1 MSKDIQIE
9 PETASSNPASPAPPA
24 PEKEADPVPVPETSV
39 RELRP
44 AQSDGRPVLSLLLA
58 ISLAVVVYFAVQS
71 TASVVPQVVVV
82 ALALMSLTGLVAV
95 FGALAGFVHFGRA
108 PRQKEFFDQLFDAVA
123 EPCVVSDARGLII
136 YSNTSYQR
144 LVSATGQ
151 GRIVNLETLYSGY
164 PDVSERVYRLARA
177 AREGKEASEQ
187 FRLAAGSAAA
197 GARSDAAAWLRLQV
211 KPLKVGAGQPYSVW
225 RLIDETDARASQ
237 EDAFENLQY
246 IINYLD
252 HAPAGFFSTT
262 ADGAI
267 AYVNAT
273 LAEWLGLDLSATTDG
288 NLKLSDIVTE
298 KGAKLLGG
306 IEPEAGR
313 PVTEVFDLDLTTRTG
328 ETIPA
333 RVVHRCEFDGEGKLQ
348 PSRTLVL
355 DRRAH
360 FAVEKNSG
368 EAQVQISRLFNSLP
382 LGIVQLNAKGMI
394 DTMNAAFLELAPNA
408 KRRGSLSKLVRED
421 ERETLDRL
429 IADAAGGKSETK
441 PTDVHFLG
449 TEETSGQV
457 YCVAEETG
465 GKGAVMVFAVDTTKH
480 SSLETQLAQ
489 SQKMQAVGQLAGGVA
504 HDFNNVL
511 TAIIGFSDLLL
522 ARHRPT
528 DPSFADIMNIKQN
541 ANRAANL
548 VRQLLAFSRRQ
559 TLRPEV
565 LSLTDVLSDLGNLL
579 GRLLGETVELKIVH
593 GRDLDRIKVDINQFE
608 QVVINLCVNA
618 RDAMPDGGV
627 LTLRSSNASVEE
639 SANVKPGLMP
649 PGDYVL
655 LEVADT
661 GTGMPQEVLDKI
673 YEPFFSTK
681 EVGKGTGL
689 GLSTVYGIIK
699 QTGGFIFCD
708 SEMGKGTT
716 FKVYLPQY
724 VETEEEESARVAEAA
739 TGEQKSV
746 DLTGTGTILLV
757 EDEDAVRS
765 FAKRAL
771 ESRGYTVLEADSG
784 EIGLEVLE
792 EYGKEPDLIV
802 SDVVM
807 PEMDGP
813 SMLREL
819 RKRGIKTK
827 IVFISG
833 YAEDAFEKNLEGQT
847 DFAFLPKPFTLKQ
860 LAEAVKEAIG

>member
-1 MSKDIQIE
+1 MSKDIQNE
-9 PETASSNPASPAPPA
+9 PENGSSNPVETPTSP
-24 PEKEADPVPVPETSV
+24 PEKEVDLVSGAASSV
-39 RELRP
+39 RVLRP
-44 AQSDGRPVLSLLLA
+44 AQSDGKPVLSLLLA
-58 ISLAVVVYFAVQS
+58 ISLAIIVYFAVQ
-71 TASVVPQVVVV
+71 TTGAIVPQVVVV
-82 ALALMSLTGLVAV
+82 ALALMSLMGLLAV

-108 PRQKEFFDQLFDAVA
+108 PRQKEFFDQLFDAVG
-123 EPCVVSDARGLII
+123 EPCVVSDARGLIV
-136 YSNTSYQR
+136 YSNTSYQQ
-144 LVSATGQ
+144 LVSASGQ

-177 AREGKEASEQ
+177 AREGNEASEQ

-197 GARSDAAAWLRLQV
+197 GAHKDAAAWLRLQV
-211 KPLKVGAGQPYSVW
+211 KPLKVGAGKPYSVW

-288 NLKLSDIVTE
+288 NLKLSDIVTD

-313 PVTEVFDLDLTTRTG
+313 PVTEVFDLDLATRTG

-333 RVVHRCEFDGEGKLQ
+333 RVVHRCEFDSEGKLQ

-382 LGIVQLNAKGMI
+382 IGIVQLNAKGTI
-394 DTMNAAFLELAPNA
+394 ESMNAAFLELAPKA

-421 ERETLDRL
+421 EREILDRL
-429 IADAAGGKSETK
+429 VADAAGGKVEVK

-449 TEETSGQV
+449 AKETSGQV
-457 YCVAEETG
+457 YCVADETG

-565 LSLTDVLSDLGNLL
+565 LSLTDVVADLGNLL

-627 LTLRSSNASVEE
+627 LTLRSSNVSAAE
-639 SANVKPGLMP
+639 SESVKPGLMP
-649 PGDYVL
+649 PGEYVL

-661 GTGMPQEVLDKI
+661 GTGMPQDVLDKI

-716 FKVYLPQY
+716 FKVYLPQHI
-724 VETEEEESARVAEAA
+724 ETQEEVSARVAEAA
-739 TGEQKSV
+739 TGEPKSV

-784 EIGLEVLE
+784 EVGLEVLE
-792 EYGKEPDLIV
+792 EYGAEPDLIV

-819 RKRGIKTK
+819 RKRGVKTR

>member
-1 MSKDIQIE
+1 MSKNIQIK
-9 PETASSNPASPAPPA
+9 PENGSANPVKESTTT
-24 PEKEADPVPVPETSV
+24 PEKEPARAPDTDLSR

-44 AQSDGRPVLSLLLA
+44 VEPDGKPVLSLLLA
-58 ISLAVVVYFAVQS
+58 ITLAIVVYFAVQ
-71 TASVVPQVVVV
+71 TTGAMVPHFV
-82 ALALMSLTGLVAV
+82 AAVLALMSLTGLLAV

-108 PRQKEFFDQLFDAVA
+108 PRQKEFFDQLFDAVG
-123 EPCVVSDARGLII
+123 EPCVVSDARGLIV
-136 YSNTSYQR
+136 YSNASYQQ
-144 LVSATGQ
+144 LVAASGQ
-151 GRIVNLETLYSGY
+151 TRMVNLETLYSGY

-177 AREGKEASEQ
+177 AREGREASEQ

-197 GARSDAAAWLRLQV
+197 GARPDAAAWFRLQV
-211 KPLKVGAGQPYSVW
+211 KPLKVGAGQPYSMW
-225 RLIDETDARASQ
+225 RLIDETDARSSQ

-262 ADGAI
+262 AEGTI

-273 LAEWLGLDLSATTDG
+273 LAEWLGLDLSSTTEG
-288 NLKLSDIVTE
+288 NLKLSDIVTD

-306 IEPEAGR
+306 IKAEAGR
-313 PVTEVFDLDLTTRTG
+313 PVTEVFDLDLATQTG

-333 RVVHRCEFDGEGKLQ
+333 RVVHRCEFDGEGNLQ
-348 PSRTLVL
+348 PTRTLVL

-382 LGIVQLNAKGMI
+382 IGLVQLNAKGTI
-394 DTMNAAFLELAPNA
+394 ETMNAAFLDLAPKA
-408 KRRGSLSKLVRED
+408 KRRESLSQLVRED
-421 ERETLDRL
+421 ERETLDAL
-429 IADAAGGKSETK
+429 IEDAVKGKIDTK

-449 TEETSGQV
+449 KEENSGQL
-457 YCVAEETG
+457 YCVADETG

-593 GRDLDRIKVDINQFE
+593 GRDLARIKVDINQFE

-618 RDAMPDGGV
+618 RDAMPDGGT
-627 LTLRSSNASVEE
+627 LTLRSSNVSSAE
-639 SANVKPGLMP
+639 SETAKPALMP
-649 PGDYVL
+649 AGDYVL
-655 LEVADT
+655 LEVEDT
-661 GTGMPQEVLDKI
+661 GTGMSQDILDKI

-699 QTGGFIFCD
+699 QTGGFIFCE
-708 SEMGKGTT
+708 SEPGKGTT
-716 FKVYLPQY
+716 FKVYLPQF
-724 VETEEEESARVAEAA
+724 VESEEEESAREAEAA
-739 TGEQKSV
+739 TGEPKSV

-784 EIGLEVLE
+784 EVGLEVLE
-792 EYGKEPDLIV
+792 EYGAEPDLIV

-860 LAEAVKEAIG
+860 LAEAVKEATS